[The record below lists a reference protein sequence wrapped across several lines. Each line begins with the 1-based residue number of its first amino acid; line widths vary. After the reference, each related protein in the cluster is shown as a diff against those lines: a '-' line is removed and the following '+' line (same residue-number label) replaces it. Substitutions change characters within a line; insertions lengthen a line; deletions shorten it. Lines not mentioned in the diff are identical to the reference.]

1 VKKWKSSM
9 TDERK
14 THDAVDRVVLEQDV
28 LKLLDTIE
36 KGGVGIVPLDVA
48 YAVNAA
54 TESGIKRIFTAK
66 NRSYEKPS
74 GMFANAKMCR
84 EIHIMDDWKYSLV
97 EDIIENEDIPFS
109 VVAPFQ
115 QEHPFF
121 ANVEPFVLRSSTLAG
136 TLDMLLNAGQF
147 HNEIA
152 RQSWLRQMPVF
163 GSSANTSLKGSK
175 YRYEDI
181 EEEVKQAC
189 DIGFDYGTSRYAND
203 QGHSSTIIDFRDFS
217 VVRVGVC
224 FDRIE
229 RAFCSRFGVTLK
241 V

>member
-1 VKKWKSSM
+1 M
-9 TDERK
+9 THERK
-14 THDAVDRVVLEQDV
+14 TNYPVDRDVLEQDV
-28 LKLLDTIE
+28 MKLLDTLE

-48 YAVNAA
+48 YAVNAT
-54 TESGIKRIFTAK
+54 TEGGIKRIFTAK

-74 GMFANAKMCR
+74 GMFANTTMCR
-84 EIHIMDDWKYSLV
+84 EIHIMDDWKYDLV
-97 EDIIENEDIPFS
+97 ESIVEEENIPFS
-109 VVAPFQ
+109 VVAPFR

-121 ANVEPFVLRSSTLAG
+121 ARVDPFVLRSSTLAG

-175 YRYEDI
+175 YRFEDI

-189 DIGFDYGTSRYAND
+189 DIGFDYGTSAYAND
-203 QGHSSTIIDFRDFS
+203 QGRSSTIIDFRDFS
-217 VVRVGVC
+217 VIRVGVI
-224 FDRIE
+224 FDRVME
-229 RAFCSRFGVTLK
+229 AFKRHGGVELK
-241 V
+241 AS